1 MVNGMI
7 IIDKPKYIYTHSSTY
22 LNVYIDMVYHG
33 LSSKG
38 NWGVHFIFYSALF
51 RL

>member
-1 MVNGMI
+1 MI
-7 IIDKPKYIYTHSSTY
+7 IIDKPKYIYIYIYTHSSTY